1 MTFHLGN
8 QWKTHRKAMEI
19 NGKSCVFFQ
28 IRELTHVNYPQT
40 NSGTGASTNDDPV
53 KSLGIVRNDF

>member
-1 MTFHLGN
+1 
-8 QWKTHRKAMEI
+8 MEI